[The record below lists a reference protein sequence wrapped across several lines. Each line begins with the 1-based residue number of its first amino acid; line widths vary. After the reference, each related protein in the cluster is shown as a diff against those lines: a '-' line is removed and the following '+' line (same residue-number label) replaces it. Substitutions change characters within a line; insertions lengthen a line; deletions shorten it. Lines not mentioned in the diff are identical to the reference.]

1 MTQTSIAI
9 PTVILERLT
18 REAKAQRR
26 SRNNLI
32 ALILEDGVETF
43 ERMHAKKSGGIE
55 PAWIAPESSID
66 RTFIL
71 NEETGDT
78 KGVEI
83 TARASTVAPA
93 NAIPYKRRT
102 KKLEP
107 KA

>member
-43 ERMHAKKSGGIE
+43 ERMHTKKSGATA
-55 PAWIAPESSID
+55 PTWIAPESSID

-83 TARASTVAPA
+83 TARASTVAPPA
-93 NAIPYKRRT
+93 PTRYKRTTQKKERT
-102 KKLEP
+102 
-107 KA
+107 A

>member
-43 ERMHAKKSGGIE
+43 ERLAM
-55 PAWIAPESSID
+55 
-66 RTFIL
+66 R
-71 NEETGDT
+71 ETDD
-78 KGVEI
+78 
-83 TARASTVAPA
+83 AAPA
-93 NAIPYKRRT
+93 PVASREPTRYKIGPKNRLGT
-102 KKLEP
+102 KRSAPPVLNVQP
-107 KA
+107 GMDITIR